1 MNYIFIETINNL
13 LSLIKKGQIVEI
25 PSTSAIYNKDEVSF
39 SSKKDELIR
48 KTAQRN
54 YGLFDGFL
62 VGEHQ
67 GTDQFKLGQ
76 RKGINVGGKDAP
88 LYVIGINE
96 ATNQLFVGEGEK
108 HPGLWTNV
116 LSFSGNQIQLED
128 VNLTPDECELG
139 KEVSIHSSVADIDI
153 IATLYRFD
161 GTLFLEFEAPVSV
174 AIQDHPLEIYF
185 DDHST
190 ATIKIN

>member
-1 MNYIFIETINNL
+1 
-13 LSLIKKGQIVEI
+13 LIKKGQIVEI
-25 PSTSAIYNKDEVSF
+25 PAASEIYNNDEMVF
-39 SSKKDELIR
+39 SSKQDELTHI
-48 KTAQRN
+48 TAKRN
-54 YGLFDGFL
+54 YNLFDGFL

-67 GTDQFKLGQ
+67 GISHFKFGQ
-76 RKGINVGGKDAP
+76 RKGINVGGKAAP

-96 ATNQLFVGEGEK
+96 AANQLFVGEGEK
-108 HPGLWTNV
+108 HPGLWTSV
-116 LSFSGNQIQLED
+116 LSFSENQMQLKNF
-128 VNLTPDECELG
+128 NLTNEECELG
-139 KEVSIHSSVADIDI
+139 KEVSIHSSVTDIDI

-161 GTLFLEFEAPVSV
+161 GTVFLEFEAPVSV

>member
-1 MNYIFIETINNL
+1 MDITNNL

-25 PSTSAIYNKDEVSF
+25 PATSIIYINDEFVF
-39 SSKKDELIR
+39 SSKKDELVS
-48 KTAQRN
+48 KTSRRN
-54 YGLFDGFL
+54 YNLFDGFL
-62 VGEHQ
+62 VGEHS
-67 GTDQFKLGQ
+67 GAEHFKLGQ
-76 RKGINVGGKDAP
+76 RKGINVGGKNAP

-116 LSFSGNQIQLED
+116 LSFSDNQIQLQD
-128 VNLTPDECELG
+128 LDFNNDESEIG
-139 KEVSIHSSVADIDI
+139 KEVSIHSSVTDIDM
-153 IATLYRFD
+153 IATFYHFD
-161 GTLFLEFEAPVSV
+161 GYIYMEFEAPVSI
-174 AIQDHPLEIYF
+174 AIQDHSLEIYF